1 MHLKNTSLKLKLDKP
16 IYKVCEQVQLGDNQV
31 YQIVSTPK
39 LVMYAYHWE
48 LLYFITGFEFFKEGF
63 EYEVEKI

>member
-1 MHLKNTSLKLKLDKP
+1 LKITLLKLKLDKAT
-16 IYKVCEQVQLGDNQV
+16 YQVGEQVQIGDNQV
-31 YQIVSTPK
+31 YEIVSVPK

-48 LLYFITGFEFFKEGF
+48 VLYFITGLEFFKEGF